1 MSTNDEGK
9 KLSETL
15 EDQIEKS
22 KRQSKIL
29 ESEDEIKR
37 IEGLIQKRKEY
48 AETLE
53 NEFEMLQNIGMAGA
67 DLARVKKEQ
76 QDVED
81 QIANT
86 YQVMLEA
93 RKSGDEETAKQFEK
107 EIDQANERLKVLSQ
121 VAEAQE
127 NYKKN
132 LSDIAKEERNLRIE
146 SGKLEDEFEKI
157 KKTGIGGFLEDAFG
171 SAPGFLGDIYR
182 QAGKLRSA
190 FAKLGL
196 ELAKFAESGSLIA
209 KILGPALSKIAEKL
223 VSLGTLELSALFL
236 PATYLL
242 ATFQLIRMGVQ
253 LDNLSKKIGA
263 ATGFGDKFSDSILKM
278 TKQGIRSGIGMEES
292 ANAITA
298 MTNGLSSFNPNAEK
312 TNENLGLTIA
322 RLEKLGV
329 SSADTVKSI
338 DHLQRAMK
346 MTAEQAA
353 DVTAQVARMGKEIGI
368 TGTKMLSDFN
378 AASARLSIYG
388 ERNIEVFKGLAAM
401 AKASG
406 IEISNLV
413 SISEKF
419 DKFDSAADSIAQ
431 LNAVLGTQ
439 LSTMEMLAAD
449 DDERIMMI
457 KQQVQASVG
466 NFDSLDKHT
475 KLYIAQA
482 MGVNSVAD
490 AQRIL
495 NMSMAEYQSMEE
507 GQREQARIQE
517 EIAKATEDLLPVF
530 QRLKM
535 AFMEVLLAFSP
546 FIGVVEFF
554 IETIGYL
561 AVGITYLTTAI
572 AILAPFGIALA
583 KMFGAFSVGVLS
595 AGSPLTWFVGGIIL
609 LVSGF
614 EALYDIGSKLFNL
627 FASKINPPF
636 IRIFHF
642 LSEGLKI
649 MMAPLKFVTG
659 AVGNLTSKFA
669 SFFGIAK
676 DEAADV
682 VNKDGFNLQAI
693 ANINTDNVA
702 AGINKV
708 KSALVELS
716 NIEVSGLVAM
726 TTDGTNTS
734 LIMGSVATEMA
745 MLLGGGKLSV
755 DVSIPEIKTPDVHVK
770 VYIGD
775 TELRNIIRTEVS
787 TMVGGAG

>member
-475 KLYIAQA
+475 KMYIAQA

-517 EIAKATEDLLPVF
+517 EIAKATEDLVPMF
-530 QRLKM
+530 QKLKL
-535 AFMEVLLAFSP
+535 AFTEALLAFSP
-546 FIGVVEFF
+546 IL
-554 IETIGYL
+554 TIVANLTPIIAGL
-561 AVGITYLTTAI
+561 AKGITYLVGS
-572 AILAPFGIALA
+572 LAVFLPFIISLGKALGFFA
-583 KMFGAFSVGVLS
+583 TGVLS
-595 AGSPLTWFVGGIIL
+595 VGNPLGWLVVGITTLVLALQGLFDIFHLSGSPM
-609 LVSGF
+609 
-614 EALYDIGSKLFNL
+614 LYQMFD
-627 FASKINPPF
+627 F
-636 IRIFHF
+636 I
-642 LSEGLKI
+642 
-649 MMAPLKFVTG
+649 AG
-659 AVGNLTSKFA
+659 AVGRLAAALTAPVAMVRGLADSFVSMFSSLHNQDASKSFDIAAVANLDLDSV
-669 SFFGIAK
+669 S
-676 DEAADV
+676 
-682 VNKDGFNLQAI
+682 
-693 ANINTDNVA
+693 